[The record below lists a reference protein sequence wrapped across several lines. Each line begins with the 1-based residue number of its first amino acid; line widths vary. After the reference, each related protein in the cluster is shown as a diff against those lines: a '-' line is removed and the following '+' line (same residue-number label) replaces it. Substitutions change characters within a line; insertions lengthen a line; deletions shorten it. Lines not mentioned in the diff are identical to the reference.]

1 MAAGEAAQAAGIPIY
16 TGNEDANQLWIR
28 DNEILDRIADL
39 LTQIRPVARGGT
51 GASDAAS
58 ARANLG
64 FPTLGAGNQMPPNAI
79 AVSNAQQQLTTADPT
94 LAGHAASK
102 GYVDAVAGGGG
113 SWNGGVVSGQ
123 IYLTN
128 AFPATSGY
136 SVCYLNSDGRIS
148 RNASALRF
156 KKYVSTVDPLGLGNL
171 FPDLVRYKL
180 RVQDLGDGEKSSSD
194 EAWHYGHIADW
205 LAEDPDLQKFVVYE
219 VEPDAFGRPVPLSI
233 DFIALLLAQTAQLN
247 DRVLTLEARLASLE
261 GKLA

>member
-16 TGNEDANQLWIR
+16 TGNEDANQLWVR
-28 DNEILDRIADL
+28 DNEILDQIAADRTATRSL
-39 LTQIRPVARGGT
+39 ARGGT
-51 GASDAAS
+51 GATDAAA

-94 LAGHAASK
+94 LPGHAASK

-113 SWNGGVVSGQ
+113 WNGGVVTGQ

-128 AFPATSGY
+128 AFPANSGY
-136 SVCYLNSDGRIS
+136 SVCYINSDGRIS

-156 KKYVSTVDPLGLGNL
+156 KKYVSKIDPLGLGNL

-180 RVQDLGDGEKSSSD
+180 RAQDLGNGERSPSD

-205 LAEDPDLQKFVVYE
+205 LAEDPDLQKFAVYE

-247 DRVLTLEARLASLE
+247 ARVLTLEARLADLE